1 MNFIQKIEIFENEKP
16 RADKGFDSPLKI
28 ALLVFGLPGLVMLLI
43 MCLILPSKI
52 EYVAKGEPVKAELIS
67 ASNKG
72 SRFSFAPLCCL
83 HFVCAGVGLADSARH
98 FIVGGR

>member
-1 MNFIQKIEIFENEKP
+1 MNFIQKIEIFENEKH
-16 RADKGFDSPLKI
+16 RADKEFDSPLKI

-67 ASNKG
+67 VSVEISCSASCVVSAWARNSVTRAKV
-72 SRFSFAPLCCL
+72 SFSCL
-83 HFVCAGVGLADSARH
+83 A
-98 FIVGGR
+98 